1 MSEKYIGCIDGTL
14 LEVRAKQ
21 DEVILSV
28 GRSEARMSVEA
39 AGRLA
44 DLLGRL
50 DRERQSREPSK
61 HRSGEKSRRKS
72 RARKYR
78 SRHYPVKI
86 HDLIKAGY
94 LDPYSILTFHRGNQ
108 VHEALVT
115 NDGKLLVG
123 DSEFSSP
130 SGAAKHAAGTT
141 TEPGWALW
149 RLNGEPLASLR
160 WKLLAERFPG
170 ERLDWSEEY
179 INDKRRA
186 ATRWVAYAL
195 ANNLDPGISNETAL
209 EDHFTSLELAE
220 STRTL
225 YRHHLRQ
232 WFEEYGPQEVM
243 PQ

>member
-1 MSEKYIGCIDGTL
+1 MNDYIGCIDGTL
-14 LEVRAKQ
+14 LQVRTKQ

-39 AGRLA
+39 AGRLT

-50 DRERQSREPSK
+50 DRERQSRKTRK
-61 HRSGEKSRRKS
+61 HRSGEKPKQDR

-78 SRHYPVKI
+78 TRHYPVKVQ
-86 HDLIKAGY
+86 DLIEADY
-94 LDPYSILTFHRGNQ
+94 LDPYSILTFHRGSQ

-115 NDGKLLVG
+115 NEGNLLVG
-123 DSEFSSP
+123 DSEFNSP

-141 TEPGWALW
+141 TEPGWDLW

-195 ANNLDPGISNETAL
+195 ANNLDPGKPNEAAL
-209 EDHFTSLELAE
+209 NDHFTSLDLAE

-225 YRHHLRQ
+225 YRQHLRQ
-232 WFEEYGPQEVM
+232 WFEEYGPREVM